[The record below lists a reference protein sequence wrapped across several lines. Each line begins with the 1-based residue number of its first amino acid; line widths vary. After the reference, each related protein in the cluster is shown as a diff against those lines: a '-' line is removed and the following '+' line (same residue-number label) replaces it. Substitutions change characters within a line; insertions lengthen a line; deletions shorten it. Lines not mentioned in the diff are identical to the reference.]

1 MNTRVFNVTH
11 VRYIRHLLIV
21 PILLSDYQARLRRN
35 IPHEPSYGI
44 FAYMSWWHYG
54 MALLSALLPLFAWK
68 PRVSGGLSAQRSYKT
83 KIFYSFNKL
92 FNKELKLL
100 EISDAMAPCEVNLII
115 HKPKIHC
122 NLNSR
127 SALLSYFYQCGVLS
141 THLPSAACI
150 CLVITWPSA
159 GLLIIHD
166 RLLNRSFRRRSKE
179 KTSKLRATGLCV
191 GKIPVTGEFPA
202 QMATNAE
209 NVSIW
214 WRHYALETWG
224 K

>member
-35 IPHEPSYGI
+35 IPNQLNSGF

-115 HKPKIHC
+115 H
-122 NLNSR
+122 NLR
-127 SALLSYFYQCGVLS
+127 YTAIWTAGV
-141 THLPSAACI
+141 HYW
-150 CLVITWPSA
+150 VI
-159 GLLIIHD
+159 
-166 RLLNRSFRRRSKE
+166 F
-179 KTSKLRATGLCV
+179 
-191 GKIPVTGEFPA
+191 
-202 QMATNAE
+202 TNAGYCQLISLAPH
-209 NVSIW
+209 V
-214 WRHYALETWG
+214 YA
-224 K
+224 